1 MKKVLFVASEGL
13 PFIKSG
19 GLADVIGSLPQAI
32 SETGCEVRVVLPL
45 YLAIERKFTGLKE
58 AAEFDVQSGI
68 IFKRAVAYSY
78 ETNGLTYYFI
88 RCDEYFQR
96 EQLYS
101 YQDDGERFAFFDK
114 AVLEMLKYIDFKPDI
129 IHCNDWQ
136 TGMIPV
142 LCKMDSREDF
152 YRRIR
157 TVFTIHNLAYQGN
170 FPKEILSC
178 FNLDYSLFSN
188 GSLRF
193 DGGISYLKAALV
205 YADKITTV
213 SGNYAREILTP
224 EFGEKMDDIL
234 RYRSKDLVGIVNGID
249 DVLWNPET
257 DQHIAANFSRKG
269 QKGKMECK
277 LAIQREL
284 GLRESRETFL
294 IAVVSRLAV
303 QKGLNLVIDKMQ
315 EIMNRDVQLIIL
327 GSGDKGMENY
337 LAQIEHRFPH
347 RAVCYRGYNEEL
359 AHRIYAGA
367 DAFLMP
373 SLFEPCGISQLIA
386 MRYGT
391 LPIVRE
397 TGGLKDTVDPYNE
410 YEKTGTGFTFRHFSS
425 DDMMYV
431 ITMAIETFYMR
442 KDDWKIM
449 VKNAMSQKF
458 DWKLSSEKY
467 VELYNS
473 I

>member
-32 SETGCEVRVVLPL
+32 NGQECEVRVVMPL
-45 YLAIERKFTGLKE
+45 YQAIERKFTGLKE
-58 AAEFDVQSGI
+58 EAVFDVQSGI
-68 IFKRAVAYSY
+68 IYQTATLYRYDL
-78 ETNGLTYYFI
+78 NGIVYYFI
-88 RCDEYFQR
+88 RCDEYFGR
-96 EQLYS
+96 DQLYS
-101 YQDDGERFAFFDK
+101 YPDDGERFAFFDR
-114 AVLEMLKYIDFKPDI
+114 AVLEMLKYIGFKPDI

-142 LCKMDSREDF
+142 LCKMDCPEKF
-152 YRRIR
+152 YRKIK

-170 FPKEILSC
+170 FPKDVLSC
-178 FNLDYSLFSN
+178 FNLRYELFAN

-213 SGNYAREILTP
+213 SATYAREILTP
-224 EFGEKMDDIL
+224 EFGEKMDDML
-234 RYRSKDLVGIVNGID
+234 RYRSQDLVGIVNGID
-249 DVLWNPET
+249 YDLWDPET
-257 DQHIAANFSRKG
+257 DKYLPVNYSKRSM
-269 QKGKMECK
+269 KGKMECK
-277 LAIQREL
+277 LAVQREL

-337 LAQIEHRFPH
+337 LATIENRFPH

-373 SLFEPCGISQLIA
+373 SRFEPCGISQLIA

-397 TGGLKDTVDPYNE
+397 TGGLKDTVQPYNE
-410 YEKTGTGFTFRHFSS
+410 FEKTGTGFTFAHFSS

-431 ITMAIETFYMR
+431 ITIAIETFYMR

-449 VKNAMSQKF
+449 VKNAMSQRN
-458 DWKLSSEKY
+458 DWNLSSSKY
-467 VELYNS
+467 IELYKS
-473 I
+473 M

>member
-1 MKKVLFVASEGL
+1 
-13 PFIKSG
+13 
-19 GLADVIGSLPQAI
+19 
-32 SETGCEVRVVLPL
+32 
-45 YLAIERKFTGLKE
+45 
-58 AAEFDVQSGI
+58 
-68 IFKRAVAYSY
+68 
-78 ETNGLTYYFI
+78 
-88 RCDEYFQR
+88 
-96 EQLYS
+96 
-101 YQDDGERFAFFDK
+101 
-114 AVLEMLKYIDFKPDI
+114 
-129 IHCNDWQ
+129 
-136 TGMIPV
+136 
-142 LCKMDSREDF
+142 
-152 YRRIR
+152 
-157 TVFTIHNLAYQGN
+157 
-170 FPKEILSC
+170 
-178 FNLDYSLFSN
+178 
-188 GSLRF
+188 
-193 DGGISYLKAALV
+193 
-205 YADKITTV
+205 
-213 SGNYAREILTP
+213 
-224 EFGEKMDDIL
+224 
-234 RYRSKDLVGIVNGID
+234 
-249 DVLWNPET
+249 
-257 DQHIAANFSRKG
+257 

-277 LAIQREL
+277 LAVQREL

-294 IAVVSRLAV
+294 IAVVSRLAI
-303 QKGLNLVIDKMQ
+303 QKGINLVIDKMQ

-397 TGGLKDTVDPYNE
+397 TGGLKDTVQPYNE

-431 ITMAIETFYMR
+431 ITMAIETYYMR